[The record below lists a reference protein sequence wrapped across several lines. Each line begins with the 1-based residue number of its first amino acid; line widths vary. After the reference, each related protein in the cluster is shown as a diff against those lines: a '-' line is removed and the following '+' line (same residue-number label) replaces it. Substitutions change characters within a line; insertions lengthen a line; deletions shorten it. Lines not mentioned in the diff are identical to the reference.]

1 MLKQTRKLKGFTEL
15 FSHNSLSHV
24 NSAFLSSFL
33 ALCVVFLIASGS
45 RQETQFIFVRYAL
58 RKQKQDIF
66 MAAVVR
72 ELINNELPFFI
83 PDEQLRYLCA
93 NEGSRFREDLR
104 KHIRKP
110 IFVSSASEEKLK
122 WMFCSG

>member
-1 MLKQTRKLKGFTEL
+1 MRIPPFYR
-15 FSHNSLSHV
+15 F
-24 NSAFLSSFL
+24 FR
-33 ALCVVFLIASGS
+33 ALCVVFPIASGS
-45 RQETQFIFVRYAL
+45 RQETQFILVRYAL
-58 RKQKQDIF
+58 RKPKQDIF
-66 MAAVVR
+66 VAAVVR

-93 NEGSRFREDLR
+93 NEGSRFRVDLR

-110 IFVSSASEEKLK
+110 IFVSPASEEKVK